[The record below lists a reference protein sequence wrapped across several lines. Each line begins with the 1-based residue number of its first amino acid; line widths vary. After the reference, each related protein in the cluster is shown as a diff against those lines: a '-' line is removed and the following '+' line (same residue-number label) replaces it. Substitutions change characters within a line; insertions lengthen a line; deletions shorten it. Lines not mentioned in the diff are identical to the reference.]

1 MKTRTGDLEIK
12 AADTEREMMMRND
25 IHAWEDRCEVLR
37 ERNEWLADQNHQLN
51 QINARL
57 GATLERYHQLQPPAP
72 IIIESQHPATIDE
85 TIDHLRALIRALPTE
100 NVPTSIRFARA
111 SLDEILVQLRGLLQ

>member
-12 AADTEREMMMRND
+12 AADTERKMMLNE
-25 IHAWEDRCEVLR
+25 IHYLEDRCEVLR
-37 ERNEWLADQNHQLN
+37 ARNDRLANQNHQLN
-51 QINARL
+51 QINARQ
-57 GATLERYHQLQPPAP
+57 GAMLERFYQMQPPAP
-72 IIIESQHPATIDE
+72 IMIKSPATIDE

-111 SLDEILVQLRGLLQ
+111 SLDEILEHLRGLLK

>member
-12 AADTEREMMMRND
+12 AADTEREMM
-25 IHAWEDRCEVLR
+25 
-37 ERNEWLADQNHQLN
+37 
-51 QINARL
+51 
-57 GATLERYHQLQPPAP
+57 
-72 IIIESQHPATIDE
+72 PATIDE

-100 NVPTSIRFARA
+100 GVPPSMRFARA